1 MTFDI
6 LTESGNWLTVYLLIQ
21 NELYLMANITQI
33 NVEESIL
40 TVKSKAQSTIINL
53 EICKNRIKK
62 RKQERKKEGE
72 LWELNPLARSG
83 PLTLFTINC
92 ALGYK

>member
-6 LTESGNWLTVYLLIQ
+6 LTESGNRLTVYLLIQ

-40 TVKSKAQSTIINL
+40 TVKSKSQSTIINL

-62 RKQERKKEGE
+62 ENKRERKKESCE
-72 LWELNPLARSG
+72 N
-83 PLTLFTINC
+83 
-92 ALGYK
+92 